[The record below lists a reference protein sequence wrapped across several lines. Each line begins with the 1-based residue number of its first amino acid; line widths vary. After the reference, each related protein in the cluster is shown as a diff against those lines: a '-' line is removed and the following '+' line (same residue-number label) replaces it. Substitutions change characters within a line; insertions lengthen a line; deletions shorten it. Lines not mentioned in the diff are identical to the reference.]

1 MRGDERG
8 SVAVLVLG
16 LALVCFAVAGLALD
30 GTKVFLMRRALQ
42 NSADAAAL
50 SGANQI
56 DVGSYYRSGGAVVRL
71 QPEVAERIAA
81 RSIAERGLP
90 VSAGLLVHE
99 GAVQVELRGEVPTTF
114 LKLVGIR
121 SIEVAARGTAE
132 PFPQEVPI
140 GR

>member
-1 MRGDERG
+1 MKSDERG

-42 NSADAAAL
+42 NSADAAAV

-56 DVGSYYRSGGAVVRL
+56 DVDAYYRSDGAVVRL
-71 QPEVAERIAA
+71 QPEEAERIAA
-81 RSIAERGLP
+81 NSIIQRGLP
-90 VSAGLLVHE
+90 VSADLVVRE
-99 GAVQVELRGEVPTTF
+99 GAVQVELRSEVPTTF
-114 LKLVGIR
+114 LKLVGVS

>member
-1 MRGDERG
+1 MRRDEKG

-16 LALVCFAVAGLALD
+16 LALVCFAVSGLALD

-42 NSADAAAL
+42 NSADAAAV

-56 DVGSYYRSGGAVVRL
+56 DVGAYYRSGGAVVRL
-71 QPEVAERIAA
+71 QPDEAERVAA
-81 RSIAERGLP
+81 GAIVRRGLP
-90 VSAGLLVHE
+90 VSVELIASD
-99 GAVQVELRGEVPTTF
+99 GAMQVELRSEVPTTF
-114 LKLVGIR
+114 LKLVGIG

-132 PFPQEVPI
+132 PFPLEVPI